1 MNFQIRYDVRYTSVV
16 EILFTNYFNNT
27 VGLLPA
33 ISSELLKRIEL
44 STSSLPRKCSTP
56 ELQQQ
61 GIPNSKFK
69 VSNSKLLTFKAPNPK
84 QSSNFEFGILNLK
97 FLMSGRR
104 DSNPRPIAWKA
115 IALPTEL
122 LPHSIISDLRFQIS
136 ELAVSTKSQ
145 IVNQQSKIIC
155 GENRIRTC
163 EDISQQI
170 YSLSSL
176 AA

>member
-1 MNFQIRYDVRYTSVV
+1 MLRQTGNSRPWRASRHALHQHPNRK
-16 EILFTNYFNNT
+16 
-27 VGLLPA
+27 
-33 ISSELLKRIEL
+33 ELLKRIEL

-56 ELQQQ
+56 ELQQPINSTFQ
-61 GIPNSKFK
+61 IPNSKFGYPPDA
-69 VSNSKLLTFKAPNPK
+69 KLIFNIPVKP
-84 QSSNFEFGILNLK
+84 GILNFK
-97 FLMSGRR
+97 FIVSGKRG
-104 DSNPRPIAWKA
+104 SNSRPIAWKA

-122 LPHSIISDLRFQIS
+122 LPLTYFKFEISDLKLYR
-136 ELAVSTKSQ
+136 
-145 IVNQQSKIIC
+145 